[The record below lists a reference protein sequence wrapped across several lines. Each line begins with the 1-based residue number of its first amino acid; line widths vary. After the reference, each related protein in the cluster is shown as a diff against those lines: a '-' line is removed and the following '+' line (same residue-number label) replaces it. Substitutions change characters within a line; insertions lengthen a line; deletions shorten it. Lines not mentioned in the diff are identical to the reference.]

1 MTASAPPHVGR
12 LLGVLAV
19 LPSARIAAVGH
30 VRIDQSF
37 PKRLTALAVLVAL
50 SATPAIGRAI
60 EVVTVMAPSSVEVKP
75 GAGTRIAL
83 QVVVKP
89 GYHVQANPVENPS
102 LIPITLKMDPT
113 DNISVGEPGYPAA
126 KRLRL
131 PGDSQDLVV
140 YDGTFAI
147 GLPVKVGRDVMPGA
161 TMTLKG
167 NLRYQACDD
176 SHCLFPVTLPIA
188 VQVRVGE
195 R

>member
-1 MTASAPPHVGR
+1 MSW
-12 LLGVLAV
+12 
-19 LPSARIAAVGH
+19 
-30 VRIDQSF
+30 
-37 PKRLTALAVLVAL
+37 RLTALAVLAAL
-50 SATPAIGRAI
+50 GATPAIARAI
-60 EVVTVMAPSSVEVKP
+60 EVVTVVPPSTVEVKP

-102 LIPITLKMDPT
+102 LIPITLKMDAARS
-113 DNISVGEPGYPAA
+113 ISVGEPVYPAP

-140 YDGTFAI
+140 YDGSFVIA
-147 GLPVKVGRDVMPGA
+147 LPLQVGRNATAGA
-161 TMTLKG
+161 TVTLTG
-167 NLRYQACDD
+167 SLRYQACDD

-188 VQVRVGE
+188 LAVRVGE

>member
-1 MTASAPPHVGR
+1 MSW
-12 LLGVLAV
+12 
-19 LPSARIAAVGH
+19 
-30 VRIDQSF
+30 
-37 PKRLTALAVLVAL
+37 RLTALAVLVAL
-50 SATPAIGRAI
+50 GATPAIARAI
-60 EVVTVMAPSSVEVKP
+60 EVVTVVPPSSVEVKP

-102 LIPITLKMDPT
+102 LIPITLKMDAARS
-113 DNISVGEPGYPAA
+113 ISVGEPVYPAP

-140 YDGTFAI
+140 YDGTFVIA
-147 GLPVKVGRDVMPGA
+147 LPLQVGRNATAGA
-161 TMTLKG
+161 TVTLTG
-167 NLRYQACDD
+167 SLRYQACDD

-188 VQVRVGE
+188 LAVRVGE

>member
-1 MTASAPPHVGR
+1 MSSRFA
-12 LLGVLAV
+12 
-19 LPSARIAAVGH
+19 
-30 VRIDQSF
+30 
-37 PKRLTALAVLVAL
+37 ALAVLAAL
-50 SATPAIGRAI
+50 GGVPAGAYAI
-60 EVVTVMAPSSVEVKP
+60 EVVTVVPPLGVEVEP

-102 LIPITLKMDPT
+102 LIPITLKIDGAG
-113 DNISVGEPGYPAA
+113 DLSVGEPLYPTA

-147 GLPVKVGRDVMPGA
+147 TLPLQAKRNATAGA
-161 TMTLKG
+161 TVTLKG
-167 NLRYQACDD
+167 SLRYQACDD
-176 SHCLFPVTLPIA
+176 SHCLFPVTLPVVLA
-188 VQVRVGE
+188 VTVRE